1 MTVSYFEWTQNL
13 QQFRW
18 DESRVN
24 DELRK
29 TMSTAWRWVH
39 ERSVR
44 DNVSLRLAAFAT
56 AVEAVATAEQ
66 LRGYI

>member
-1 MTVSYFEWTQNL
+1 
-13 QQFRW
+13 
-18 DESRVN
+18 
-24 DELRK
+24 
-29 TMSTAWRWVH
+29 MSAAWQRVH
-39 ERSVR
+39 ERALR